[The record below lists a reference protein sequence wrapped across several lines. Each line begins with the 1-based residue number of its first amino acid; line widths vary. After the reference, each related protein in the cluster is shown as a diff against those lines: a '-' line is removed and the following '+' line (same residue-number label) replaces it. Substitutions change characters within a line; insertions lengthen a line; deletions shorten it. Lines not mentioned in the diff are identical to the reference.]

1 VLALKALDRGRRES
15 IELVRPLDV
24 SLVEVLCIIV
34 TESARKELPALVAA
48 LLARSPIVLAPV
60 LRLHWLLGFLLVFL
74 RRLFRLVFY
83 FFLDFSFLICSFL
96 LVFLRRL
103 FRLVFYFFLDFSFL
117 ICSFLL
123 VFLLVLPVIFPCFFS
138 FLEFLSL
145 WRLLLRSI
153 ILRFVIIWWPFWRI
167 YITVRV
173 SEDVSVV
180 LDGCETGL

>member
-1 VLALKALDRGRRES
+1 MLALKALDRGRRES

-96 LVFLRRL
+96 LVFL
-103 FRLVFYFFLDFSFL
+103 
-117 ICSFLL
+117 
-123 VFLLVLPVIFPCFFS
+123 LVLPVIFPCFFS